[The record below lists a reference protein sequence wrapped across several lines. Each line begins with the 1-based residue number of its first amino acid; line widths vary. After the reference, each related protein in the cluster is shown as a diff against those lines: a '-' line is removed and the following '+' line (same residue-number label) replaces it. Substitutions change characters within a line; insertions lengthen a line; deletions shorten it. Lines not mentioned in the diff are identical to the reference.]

1 MYCAHAFI
9 QTKLLCVY
17 TESHLW
23 LKKRGQ
29 MLRFLCA
36 PRRRYFFSAAVKD
49 GGFGAVS
56 HTWVACGLLHTLVR
70 SAWSASSSWRRRGGT
85 EAVALIGWSRADG
98 DPFYWEEITTDGGE
112 TISSFLLSK
121 LPQTERL
128 IALSK
133 RDGRAGD
140 VHSVPAQHAMLFY
153 CISSRPVNCLEAVS
167 NNHVFF
173 FWVFKFVENSWS
185 KDGKKEMLI

>member
-1 MYCAHAFI
+1 MIYKYFCISSIIFECGNVLLLIYTVNVNLSIRRLKQAMYCAHAFI

-23 LKKRGQ
+23 LKKKGQ

-98 DPFYWEEITTDGGE
+98 DPFYWGDNDRRGG
-112 TISSFLLSK
+112 
-121 LPQTERL
+121 
-128 IALSK
+128 
-133 RDGRAGD
+133 
-140 VHSVPAQHAMLFY
+140 
-153 CISSRPVNCLEAVS
+153 
-167 NNHVFF
+167 NN
-173 FWVFKFVENSWS
+173 
-185 KDGKKEMLI
+185 

>member
-1 MYCAHAFI
+1 MP
-9 QTKLLCVY
+9 
-17 TESHLW
+17 
-23 LKKRGQ
+23 
-29 MLRFLCA
+29 

-49 GGFGAVS
+49 GGFVAVS

-85 EAVALIGWSRADG
+85 EAVALIGWSRADS

-121 LPQTERL
+121 LPQLRL
-128 IALSK
+128 SGSSLCPNETAVQVTSIQSLHSMPCYSTVYHAGQWIAWRRS
-133 RDGRAGD
+133 AII
-140 VHSVPAQHAMLFY
+140 M
-153 CISSRPVNCLEAVS
+153 
-167 NNHVFF
+167 F
-173 FWVFKFVENSWS
+173 FWVFKLVENSWS